1 MPKFRM
7 KRLYLYEH
15 TRNCLQLFCPLSL
28 YSYLFSKSY
37 RTPANK
43 ELWQNE

>member
-7 KRLYLYEH
+7 KRLDLYEH
-15 TRNCLQLFCPLSL
+15 TRNGLQLYCPLSL
-28 YSYLFSKSY
+28 HSYLFSKSY

-43 ELWQNE
+43 ELW